1 MKTLIPIVIGL
12 LVVGCGKKEQPN
24 AGEPDPTAN
33 AEYTEDTPNEYTED
47 TLNPESETPPESDDK
62 DGNAAIYKNLK
73 EEIVRLKEEIRKLK
87 KETSNFKSQYKKLT
101 LKERVAGSYEPYGD
115 FEPGFCKYVF
125 HENGKFENWQN
136 GKIVEAS
143 KWKIV
148 RKEIHVDD
156 FESDTYIYI
165 IESNGNLTEIAVI
178 SDGKRQ
184 GLPKGRYKKLK

>member
-1 MKTLIPIVIGL
+1 MKTLIPILIGL
-12 LVVGCGKKEQPN
+12 VVAGCGKKEAHAPSP
-24 AGEPDPTAN
+24 GY
-33 AEYTEDTPNEYTED
+33 EYTEDTPSPQNETRPD
-47 TLNPESETPPESDDK
+47 SDGK

-73 EEIVRLKEEIRKLK
+73 EEIGELKEEIGELK

-101 LKERVAGSYEPYGD
+101 LKERVAGRYEPTFGNL
-115 FEPGFCKYVF
+115 EPGFCKYVF

-136 GKIVEAS
+136 GKIVEDS

-148 RKEIHVDD
+148 GKEIHVDD

-184 GLPKGRYKKLK
+184 GLPKGRYKKIK

>member
-1 MKTLIPIVIGL
+1 MRTLIPILIGL
-12 LVVGCGKKEQPN
+12 LVVGCGKK
-24 AGEPDPTAN
+24 APTAQPD
-33 AEYTEDTPNEYTED
+33 AEYTEDTPNPK
-47 TLNPESETPPESDDK
+47 NETPPESDGK

-73 EEIVRLKEEIRKLK
+73 EEIGELKE
-87 KETSNFKSQYKKLT
+87 ETSNFKSQYKKLT

-125 HENGKFENWQN
+125 HENGKFEHWQN

-148 RKEIHVDD
+148 GKEIYVDD